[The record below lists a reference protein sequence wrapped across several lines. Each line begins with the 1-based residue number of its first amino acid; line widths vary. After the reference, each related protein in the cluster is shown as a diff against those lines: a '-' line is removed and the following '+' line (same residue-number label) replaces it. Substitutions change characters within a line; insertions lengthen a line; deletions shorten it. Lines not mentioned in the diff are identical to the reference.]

1 MINMTKGV
9 SPQTLDLS
17 YIEFITIAPGDGD
30 TETESDRE
38 RDRER
43 ENLTLGME
51 SGKAKNAVDSSSG
64 SSSRMSGPSSCDT
77 SPLLQCT
84 NLTGERVGLIVKLL
98 FTFSSL
104 QFDTTSIDHYI
115 DFAVRKKWI
124 LRTESTAICLT

>member
-9 SPQTLDLS
+9 PPQTLDLS

-43 ENLTLGME
+43 ENLELGME
-51 SGKAKNAVDSSSG
+51 SGKAKNTVDSRSG
-64 SSSRMSGPSSCDT
+64 SSSRMSGPSSCIT

-98 FTFSSL
+98 FTFNSL
-104 QFDTTSIDHYI
+104 
-115 DFAVRKKWI
+115 
-124 LRTESTAICLT
+124 